1 MELKAKPLVIVYL
14 ISALLALIMTWIHVP
29 AYLGDGFVNANIKF
43 WNDALFNAN
52 PAGKFLTIDILFLA
66 FVCNVWMFI
75 EGRRLGVKYIYLY
88 VIGGVVIAI
97 SVAFPLFM
105 AARELKLAAK
115 ESSVMS
121 YKIKRVDLVALLCLF
136 LTAVLASYAVL

>member
-115 ESSVMS
+115 ESSAVS
-121 YKIKRVDLVALLCLF
+121 YKIKSVDLVALLCLF